1 METSDQSTKPA
12 SLVNGALDEFAD
24 EIDITGMNVVKRE
37 EIGIVRQVIQLTSQ
51 DRLIPVIVA
60 MLKWM
65 VTGKYTG
72 HLKLHMVKGG
82 LKRIETEQDTK

>member
-1 METSDQSTKPA
+1 MTTAPESPQPVGLIS
-12 SLVNGALDEFAD
+12 GALDEFAD
-24 EIDITGMNVVKRE
+24 EIYIAGMNVVKRE
-37 EIGIVRQVIQLTSQ
+37 EIGIVRQIIQLTSQ